1 MVFINNTIITTYNL
15 LLVAVFDMIQC
26 MINLIEEKYSIA
38 INYWKLEE
46 NKF

>member
-15 LLVAVFDMIQC
+15 HDMIQC
-26 MINLIEEKYSIA
+26 MINLIEEKYSLA

-46 NKF
+46 YKF